1 MLFGAAASPESTP
14 RGRNAANKST
24 VSPVHVTKP
33 SLRATKRSMPRPTN
47 RKSIFVQP
55 ALLSV
60 LQWLRPM
67 WTTLLLVAET
77 FLLVAVGFLLVL
89 LVPPRAVPDR
99 CTCPRPRCW
108 RKWASK
114 RFVWMRLVRAI
125 PGRWNTGVFIW
136 RRGARSFIL
145 VRFTARII
153 SASSSRLSMLSLF
166 WTNRGRK
173 CPFILIRPRRFR
185 GCVASSAARS
195 WRALRAPR
203 NSMK

>member
-47 RKSIFVQP
+47 RKSIFIPP

-67 WTTLLLVAET
+67 WTTLLLVAER
-77 FLLVAVGFLLVL
+77 FPLVVVGFLLVL
-89 LVPPRAVPDR
+89 LVPPRAIPDR
-99 CTCPRPRCW
+99 CTCPLPRCW
-108 RKWASK
+108 RKWVSK
-114 RFVWMRLVRAI
+114 RFVSMRLVPAI
-125 PGRWNTGVFIW
+125 PGRWNIGVFIW

-145 VRFTARII
+145 VRFTALTK
-153 SASSSRLSMLSLF
+153 SATSSRLSML
-166 WTNRGRK
+166 
-173 CPFILIRPRRFR
+173 
-185 GCVASSAARS
+185 
-195 WRALRAPR
+195 
-203 NSMK
+203 

>member
-1 MLFGAAASPESTP
+1 
-14 RGRNAANKST
+14 
-24 VSPVHVTKP
+24 
-33 SLRATKRSMPRPTN
+33 MPRPTN
-47 RKSIFVQP
+47 RKSIFVPP

-67 WTTLLLVAET
+67 WTTLLLVAVGFLLVAKI
-77 FLLVAVGFLLVL
+77 FLLVAVGFLLVV
-89 LVPPRAVPDR
+89 LVPPRALPDR

-108 RKWASK
+108 RKWVSK

-136 RRGARSFIL
+136 RRDARSFIL
-145 VRFTARII
+145 VRFTARTI

-166 WTNRGRK
+166 STNRGRK

-195 WRALRAPR
+195 WRARHAPR
-203 NSMK
+203 NSTK